1 MSTGISTITGY
12 HNRRSIR
19 LKGFDYSTPGFYFIT
34 ICIHDPTQSL
44 FGEIINGEMVLN
56 KFGIIVRDEW
66 IKTPLKRDNSKIDEY
81 IIMPNHIH
89 GIIQIC
95 GNTPV
100 GAYCHT
106 PTQNKTDGVDDDTP
120 LQKTDGVDG
129 DMTLQPGGAYV
140 DTPLQKNGGVDG
152 DMTLQP
158 GGAYDET
165 PLQKTDGVDGDTP
178 IQKIGRAYINT
189 PLHEKQNQQLKSP
202 SNTVGSIIRGFK
214 GVVKIAINNERT
226 TLGKAVWQRNYYDHI
241 VRDDRSFF
249 RIRQYIRNNPHQWSL
264 KSSEQ
269 HLYDEVEAFNNDESW
284 LSHYIDYPS

>member
-129 DMTLQPGGAYV
+129 D
-140 DTPLQKNGGVDG
+140 
-152 DMTLQP
+152 
-158 GGAYDET
+158 
-165 PLQKTDGVDGDTP
+165 TP